1 MPLSPP
7 RIEQRGPVFRLNWAD
22 DGVRVKVSRI
32 YQGSRGE
39 LYGEISVQHRA
50 DLPVEGGYG
59 WRHIVDSRYQLTSDR
74 SRVEIAKRCESE
86 VPGMGWR
93 ELIQEAS
100 INVLRRFR
108 RGAEVLD
115 LSKWTPPKNSPGG
128 YRLAPLLAEGL
139 PNMIFGDGGVGKSM
153 VALWLSA
160 IVTEGMQEPFE
171 CMPGN
176 VLYLD
181 WEMEAEET
189 YGRLGMVAEGMGLPT
204 PPRLFYRRC
213 AGRLVDDVERLA
225 ETVESKGIDLVVV
238 DSAVPACGGNPNE
251 PESVQGLFYGL
262 RQLEVTSLIVAH
274 VSKASMGEG
283 TLTGPYGSVFWSNLS
298 RNVWQA
304 QKQQEMGEDSIVVA
318 LWHRKTNVG
327 PLQKPVT
334 LKITFSPR
342 FSVER
347 VSAGDYQELS
357 ANLPLADRM
366 AAALG
371 NGAMS
376 SSALAEAIDA
386 NPELGPDR
394 TCSTA
399 ETTGSFAW
407 TGREVGTA
415 GHSDECRGCV
425 TGCRAALQN
434 RRTRQLSQSCR
445 KVSHAVADRLRRQV
459 VSEVS
464 QTVAVVSQSGRR
476 RQRAHPKG
484 CVCPCPW

>member
-1 MPLSPP
+1 M
-7 RIEQRGPVFRLNWAD
+7 FRLNWAD

-86 VPGMGWR
+86 VPGIGWR

-115 LSKWTPPKNSPGG
+115 LSKWTPPKDSPGG

-160 IVTEGMQEPFE
+160 MVTEGMQEPFE

-189 YGRLGMVAEGMGLPT
+189 HGRLGRIAEGMGFPA
-204 PPRLFYRRC
+204 PSRLFYRRC

-238 DSAVPACGGNPNE
+238 DSAVPACGGE
-251 PESVQGLFYGL
+251 PERTGVGARAVL
-262 RQLEVTSLIVAH
+262 RAETAGGDVAH
-274 VSKASMGEG
+274 RGARKQGQHGRGNADGPVRKRVLVEPEPQRVAG
-283 TLTGPYGSVFWSNLS
+283 TE
-298 RNVWQA
+298 A
-304 QKQQEMGEDSIVVA
+304 
-318 LWHRKTNVG
+318 
-327 PLQKPVT
+327 
-334 LKITFSPR
+334 
-342 FSVER
+342 
-347 VSAGDYQELS
+347 AGDGRGLDS
-357 ANLPLADRM
+357 
-366 AAALG
+366 G
-371 NGAMS
+371 GAMAPEDERRPS
-376 SSALAEAIDA
+376 AEAG
-386 NPELGPDR
+386 N
-394 TCSTA
+394 A
-399 ETTGSFAW
+399 EDHVLSPVL
-407 TGREVGTA
+407 REA
-415 GHSDECRGCV
+415 GV
-425 TGCRAALQN
+425 
-434 RRTRQLSQSCR
+434 
-445 KVSHAVADRLRRQV
+445 
-459 VSEVS
+459 
-464 QTVAVVSQSGRR
+464 GRR
-476 RQRAHPKG
+476 LPRAVGEPATG
-484 CVCPCPW
+484 